1 MQRFS
6 SRGKRRSSAAWA
18 SWLRCAVGLAAIWWL
33 GQSLAHPALV
43 ATLLGQEERNPT
55 VGTDLADASPAA
67 GSSSASGS
75 RASEPPIKERTFL
88 DSLKAGG
95 IIGLII
101 ILMSVVAVAFV
112 IEHSITIRK
121 ERLMPEA
128 VLNQLEDLISRGD
141 LPAAVQFCEDPRNYS
156 LATDVVLAGLE
167 RFQSSEFGFADYKSA
182 VEEAGEDHTARL
194 YRKTD
199 GLNII
204 GVIAP
209 MLGLFGTVQGMMT
222 AFNIIASTK
231 GAAQPYQL
239 ADSISQAL
247 VTTWLGLVVAIP
259 SMVAFSYFRN
269 KIDSLVSECGKR
281 VEQSADAA
289 VTPAVSRR
297 YAIRNAKHET
307 NLKHETQIPKPS
319 ALCFKS
325 FEL

>member
-1 MQRFS
+1 MRRANS
-6 SRGKRRSSAAWA
+6 ALARRSVFPWS
-18 SWLRCAVGLAAIWWL
+18 SWLRLVVALVVVWWAAQFL
-33 GQSLAHPALV
+33 THPAFV
-43 ATLLGQEERNPT
+43 STLLAQEEKNPT
-55 VGTDLADASPAA
+55 VGPDLTEVSPSAPA
-67 GSSSASGS
+67 GSGGSSRSGK
-75 RASEPPIKERTFL
+75 PPIKHRTFI
-88 DSLKAGG
+88 DSIKAGG
-95 IIGLII
+95 YIGVII

-128 VLNQLEDLISRGD
+128 VMDQLEDLIARGD
-141 LPAAVQFCEDPRNYS
+141 LQGAIQCCEDPRNYS

-199 GLNII
+199 GLNVI

-209 MLGLFGTVQGMMT
+209 MLGLFGTVQGMIG
-222 AFNIIASTK
+222 AFNIIASTE

-247 VTTWLGLVVAIP
+247 ITTWLGLVVAIP

-281 VEQSADAA
+281 VER
-289 VTPAVSRR
+289 VLTPLSRKR
-297 YAIRNAKHET
+297 
-307 NLKHETQIPKPS
+307 
-319 ALCFKS
+319 
-325 FEL
+325 

>member
-1 MQRFS
+1 MSQ
-6 SRGKRRSSAAWA
+6 
-18 SWLRCAVGLAAIWWL
+18 
-33 GQSLAHPALV
+33 LV
-43 ATLLGQEERNPT
+43 GQEERNPT
-55 VGTDLADASPAA
+55 VGPDLTDVAPRAT
-67 GSSSASGS
+67 SSSPGAS
-75 RASEPPIKERTFL
+75 RTAKPVLKQRTFI
-88 DSLKAGG
+88 DSIKAGG
-95 IIGLII
+95 YIGVIIL
-101 ILMSVVAVAFV
+101 LMSVVAVAFV

-121 ERLMPEA
+121 QRLMPEA
-128 VLNQLEDLISRGD
+128 VMDQLEELIAHGD
-141 LPAAVQFCEDPRNYS
+141 LQAAVQCCEDPRNYS

-209 MLGLFGTVQGMMT
+209 MLGLFGTVQGMIT
-222 AFNIIASTK
+222 AFNIIASTE

-247 VTTWLGLVVAIP
+247 ITTWLGLVVAIP

-281 VEQSADAA
+281 VER
-289 VTPAVSRR
+289 VLTPLSRR
-297 YAIRNAKHET
+297 R
-307 NLKHETQIPKPS
+307 
-319 ALCFKS
+319 
-325 FEL
+325 